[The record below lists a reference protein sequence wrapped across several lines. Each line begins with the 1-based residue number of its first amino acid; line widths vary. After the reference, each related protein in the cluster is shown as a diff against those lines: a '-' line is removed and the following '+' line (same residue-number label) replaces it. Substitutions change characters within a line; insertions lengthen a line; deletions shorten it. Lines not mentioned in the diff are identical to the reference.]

1 MVQAEKT
8 ILRTGNSLCRGGKRE
23 HDVSLGGKASNIA
36 EVEIPVRMEQGDG
49 RMIKR

>member
-1 MVQAEKT
+1 
-8 ILRTGNSLCRGGKRE
+8 
-23 HDVSLGGKASNIA
+23 LGGKASNIA